1 MWLMPSILCLQ
12 PNRGDDDGVNMQ
24 RIEEQMPQLQLTED
38 QLNHLLQLN
47 DLYNEGVLDG
57 DEPISLTPGH
67 MPTLNPEIPVNGNRL
82 NPQPGSLFEDNTS
95 NQSISNAHLNLA
107 GGLDYSDFG
116 RDATAGLLTEHSDYA
131 LSDQAHSLTYNPNE
145 PRDDRK

>member
-12 PNRGDDDGVNMQ
+12 PNRGGDDGVNMQ

-38 QLNHLLQLN
+38 QLDHLLQLN
-47 DLYNEGVLDG
+47 DLYNAGVLDG

-67 MPTLNPEIPVNGNRL
+67 MPTLNTEIPQNANRL
-82 NPQPGSLFEDNTS
+82 NPQQGSSGT
-95 NQSISNAHLNLA
+95 NAPLNPA

-116 RDATAGLLTEHSDYA
+116 RNATADLLTEHSDYA
-131 LSDQAHSLTYNPNE
+131 LSDQAHSLAYNPNE
-145 PRDDRK
+145 TTDNRK